1 MKEYTVHFIRA
12 DEQPEEIYYYH
23 TVEEAKWHLHLFDE
37 DDSELYQK
45 IEVRDRVGNVL
56 DKIIFEVVDMSNWRE
71 WKIGDTI
78 RYSWNEFDGSGS
90 TVGIVTALAIIVGA
104 ILLVAGVVFVQEAE
118 RKVPVRKE
126 VSAHN
131 DWCHPHRQSRRAA
144 KQTHTQHGTANHQS
158 TAKRRTFF

>member
-45 IEVRDRVGNVL
+45 IEIRDRVGNVL

-90 TVGIVTALAIIVGA
+90 TVGIVTEVETDHIIVRA
-104 ILLVAGVVFVQEAE
+104 DDMNLWCEDFNCDMFQKIQNTNKKKNGVIINFKEA
-118 RKVPVRKE
+118 
-126 VSAHN
+126 
-131 DWCHPHRQSRRAA
+131 C
-144 KQTHTQHGTANHQS
+144 
-158 TAKRRTFF
+158 AKRI

>member
-23 TVEEAKWHLHLFDE
+23 TLEEAKWHLHLFDE

-45 IEVRDRVGNVL
+45 IEVRNKVGNVL
-56 DKIIFEVVDMSNWRE
+56 DKIIFEVADMSNWRE

-90 TVGIVTALAIIVGA
+90 TVGFVTEVEADHIIVRADDMNLWCEDFNCDMFQKIESKNNKKNA
-104 ILLVAGVVFVQEAE
+104 IVIDFKKA
-118 RKVPVRKE
+118 
-126 VSAHN
+126 
-131 DWCHPHRQSRRAA
+131 C
-144 KQTHTQHGTANHQS
+144 
-158 TAKRRTFF
+158 AKRI

>member
-23 TVEEAKWHLHLFDE
+23 TLEEAKWHLHLFDE

-56 DKIIFEVVDMSNWRE
+56 DKITFEVADMSNWRE

-90 TVGIVTALAIIVGA
+90 TVGIVTEVEADHIIVRA
-104 ILLVAGVVFVQEAE
+104 DDMNLWCEDFNCDMFQKIQSADKKKNGVIINFQEA
-118 RKVPVRKE
+118 
-126 VSAHN
+126 
-131 DWCHPHRQSRRAA
+131 C
-144 KQTHTQHGTANHQS
+144 T
-158 TAKRRTFF
+158 KRI